1 MTLLEQQIL
10 DLIQDAFPLVERPY
24 KVLAEMLN
32 ELAANCD
39 SVNNVGEK
47 CANPVVSEQVVFEAV
62 ENLRASGVIRRIGGV
77 YDSKKLGFI
86 SRLCAGKVPVS
97 TLDFSS
103 EQHAQTAMEKFAAA
117 VNEVPAITHNY
128 IRSHEYNVWFTVIA
142 ENETAIQTVVDR
154 VCAATDLHDVHVMS
168 ATRKFKINTVMKGG
182 LDDNCERRE
191 SRPTLLDMTEPNSWY
206 MSEANVQRRKT
217 KDERGESRDNKFT
230 CYHDRADQ
238 SCTECKDERG
248 ERCGAACRP
257 IAEPNSLASK
267 GKDERGERSG
277 TAAAPVDSRQLAV
290 GRNSDEREKADVIP
304 ATCAEHCR
312 SEAGIS
318 SKDLSASDKL
328 RIRTACDDI
337 PHSLTPFK
345 DWGVS
350 CEELREDLASKRMR
364 RFGAILRHQNAG
376 FAFNAMVCFRIV
388 DSRKSE
394 VGRGSSVILSGE
406 AAKDPVKFCDLIAQ
420 AGSLLAS
427 NPHISHC
434 YERPSF
440 EGFPYNVYAMMHANS
455 AEQLDQFIADCVK
468 ALNALQSSPVDYVVL
483 RSVQELK
490 KTSFK
495 FFA

>member
-1 MTLLEQQIL
+1 MPLFEQQIL

-62 ENLRASGVIRRIGGV
+62 ESLRASGVIRRIGGV

-97 TLDFSS
+97 MLDFSS
-103 EQHAQTAMEKFAAA
+103 EHHVQTAMEKFAAA

-142 ENETAIQTVVDR
+142 ENEAAIQTVVDR

-168 ATRKFKINTVMKGG
+168 ATRKFKINTVM
-182 LDDNCERRE
+182 
-191 SRPTLLDMTEPNSWY
+191 
-206 MSEANVQRRKT
+206 
-217 KDERGESRDNKFT
+217 RG
-230 CYHDRADQ
+230 
-238 SCTECKDERG
+238 
-248 ERCGAACRP
+248 
-257 IAEPNSLASK
+257 AS
-267 GKDERGERSG
+267 
-277 TAAAPVDSRQLAV
+277 APVDSRQLAV
-290 GRNSDEREKADVIP
+290 GRDGDKGETERHSDNRRLEES
-304 ATCAEHCR
+304 
-312 SEAGIS
+312 SEFRKTAVV
-318 SKDLSASDKL
+318 LSESDKS
-328 RIRTACDDI
+328 RIRTACEDI

-350 CEELREDLASKRMR
+350 CDELREELTSKRMR

-376 FAFNAMVCFRIV
+376 YAFNAMVCFNIDER
-388 DSRKSE
+388 R
-394 VGRGSSVILSGE
+394 VILSDE
-406 AAKDPVKFCDLIAQ
+406 AAKDPVKSYDLIAQ

-440 EGFPYNVYAMMHANS
+440 DGFPYNVYAMMHANS
-455 AEQLDQFIADCVK
+455 AEQLDQFIADCVN
-468 ALNALQSSPVDYVVL
+468 ALNALQSTPVEYVVL
-483 RSVQELK
+483 RSVRELK